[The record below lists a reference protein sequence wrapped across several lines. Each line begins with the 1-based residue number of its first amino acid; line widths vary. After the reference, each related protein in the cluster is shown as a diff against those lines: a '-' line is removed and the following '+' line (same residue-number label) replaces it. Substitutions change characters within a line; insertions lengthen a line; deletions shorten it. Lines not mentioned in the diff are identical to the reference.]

1 MTFAQDSASTSPE
14 TSRSMTLPDILIGPV
29 PPGTRSATRRAIAI
43 ALALLS
49 LSAALARCAPAASPQ
64 ASTTTPSPALPSAS
78 PDQTTNDDSDSEP
91 ETLTL
96 GIKGHV
102 KLGVWVPVFVTPEN
116 PIPPGQAITFEVSTL
131 DGNDLPVTYRGPAI
145 RRGNRFEC
153 WARIGRQYGN
163 FQVQLRDSAD
173 QMVAQHSL
181 NMGSTNRIQ
190 AIGGTRNLIVTLESG
205 TSLRDA
211 FQAIGNKDAL
221 GHEQTVL
228 ACASGDDLPST
239 WLTMESISVLAI
251 STSDLDVLSSISD
264 EQWNAIHRWVRCGG
278 RLLILGGQHGQEALA
293 TTGLKRFLPIE
304 SSENVP
310 MENSWQLEAYANS
323 RDPLIPADGDPVT
336 ITRLLGFRGVTE
348 KLDRDVILAAR
359 AALGFGEVIF
369 SAVAIDV
376 EPVVSWPGQRS
387 LLARLLNRPAASES
401 APQVVSSRVSHY
413 GFQDITGQLRL
424 PLEQFSR
431 VQFINFTWIAL
442 LIGLYILCIGPG
454 DYFLLKN
461 VLGRMEY
468 TWLTFSLVTLAFCGL
483 AVVLADWSK
492 PDQIQINQLE
502 IIDIDASEGIA
513 RGTIWGNVFSPRTG
527 EIRAELE
534 PENRLGLDLKSDA
547 IVTWQGLP
555 GTGLGGMQ
563 TRAGAGLFRRH
574 YVVEFDSAGPG
585 DAPMLAHLARLPV
598 QVSSTRP
605 LYAQFLADSPLS
617 IRANLFYDDQIQR
630 ISGTITN
637 PLDEPI
643 RNVRL
648 MFETWTYRLDR
659 PLEPGETIDVETE
672 LRETTAKNYLT
683 QRVRESNKGR
693 NAPWD
698 PTDQRMPRIAD
709 MLMFYDLAGGH
720 DYTGLTHDYQPFVE
734 MSRHLNL
741 NRAILVGEL
750 DQRVAQF
757 AVSDLA
763 TGQQGEYDRSATLIR
778 IVLPVRKETTSEP
791 NR

>member
-1 MTFAQDSASTSPE
+1 MTTSDN
-14 TSRSMTLPDILIGPV
+14 SIRRNQ
-29 PPGTRSATRRAIAI
+29 PGTNSVAVRFAIAMVVTLVSFSGPFP
-43 ALALLS
+43 AEVG
-49 LSAALARCAPAASPQ
+49 AAARWQDQS
-64 ASTTTPSPALPSAS
+64 SDTSPALPSAS
-78 PDQTTNDDSDSEP
+78 ADRSALSPESDDTTEP
-91 ETLTL
+91 LTL
-96 GIKGHV
+96 GINGHV
-102 KLGVWVPVFVTPEN
+102 KLGVWVPVFVRPDK
-116 PIPPGQAITFEVSTL
+116 PVPPAEPLTFEVSTL
-131 DGNDLPVTYRGPAI
+131 DGNDLPVTYRGPAF
-145 RRGNRFEC
+145 RRQERYEC
-153 WARIGRQYGN
+153 WARIGRQYGD
-163 FQVQLRDSAD
+163 FQVRLLDSSG
-173 QMVAQHSL
+173 QEVASHSL
-181 NMGSTNRIQ
+181 NMGSTKHIRT
-190 AIGGTRNLIVTLESG
+190 IGGTRNLIVTLESG
-205 TSLRDA
+205 TALRDA
-211 FQAIGNKDAL
+211 FQAISSKDAL
-221 GHEQTVL
+221 GHDQTVL
-228 ACASGDDLPST
+228 ACPGGESLPST
-239 WLTMESISVLAI
+239 WLTMESIALMAI
-251 STSDLDVLSSISD
+251 STSDLDVLKSISD
-264 EQWNAIHRWVRCGG
+264 DQWDAIHRWVRGGG
-278 RLLILGGQHGQEALA
+278 RLLILGGAQGQEALQA
-293 TTGLKRFLPIE
+293 TGLKRFLPVE
-304 SSENVP
+304 SSETVS
-310 MENSWQLEAYANS
+310 MEDSWQLEAYANS
-323 RDPLIPADGDPVT
+323 RDPLIPADGAPIPVT
-336 ITRLLGFRGVTE
+336 RMLGFQGVTE

-387 LLARLLNRPAASES
+387 LLARLLNRPAAKES
-401 APQVVSSRVSHY
+401 GPQVVSSRVSHY

-424 PLEQFSR
+424 PLEHFSR

-442 LIGLYILCIGPG
+442 LIALYLLCIGPG
-454 DYFLLKN
+454 DYFLLKK
-461 VLGRMEY
+461 VIGRMEY
-468 TWLTFSLVTLAFCGL
+468 TWLTFTLITVAFCGL

-492 PDQIQINQLE
+492 PVQIQVNQLE
-502 IIDIDASEGIA
+502 IIDIDAAEGIA
-513 RGTIWGNVFSPRTG
+513 RGSIWGNVFSPRTG
-527 EIRAELE
+527 EIQAGLE
-534 PENRLGLDLKSDA
+534 PSNRLGLDLESDA

-574 YVVEFDSAGPG
+574 YVVEFESAAPG
-585 DAPMLAHLARLPV
+585 DAPMLARLARLPV

-605 LYAQFLADSPLS
+605 LYAQFLAHSPLN
-617 IRANLFYDDQIQR
+617 IRANLHYDEEIQR

-683 QRVRESNKGR
+683 QRIRESNKGR

-750 DQRVAQF
+750 DERVAQF
-757 AVSDLA
+757 DVADLA
-763 TGQQGEYDRSATLIR
+763 TGQKGQYDRSATLIR
-778 IVLPVRKETTSEP
+778 IVLPVHKPSALPSED
-791 NR
+791 